1 MQRVTPGAL
10 LASAWILMG
19 PPATSAQGPSPRP
32 ESITVTAAK
41 SRATVEQFAKA
52 FFTPTKLAGK
62 IARWENGICPVTVGQ
77 RPALT
82 SLVTDRVKEI
92 AESVGAPVDANP
104 SCTPNIQ
111 IVFTT
116 TPQALLD
123 DVRAHDPDYLGYG
136 EGSAARMRLATITHP
151 IQAWYMTETIDLD
164 GRRQVDSSQRLGLE
178 MNNFTAFAM
187 PDSMG
192 VNRGSIS
199 FPFATSAKVTGNH
212 INNGLRSGFGHVL
225 IVVDSGKLAGLGLNR
240 LGDYIAMLALT
251 QLSSLD
257 VCQQPPSIVN
267 MMASDCDQAVE
278 GITRTD
284 LAYLRGLYKMDA
296 DKNLVSQQNEIADRM
311 QDALG
316 RLQGGQ

>member
-1 MQRVTPGAL
+1 MQRVTPGLL

-19 PPATSAQGPSPRP
+19 SPAASAQAPSPRP

-41 SRATVEQFAKA
+41 SRATVEKFAKA

-62 IARWENGICPVTVGQ
+62 IARWENSICPVTVGQ
-77 RPALT
+77 PPASA
-82 SLVTDRVKEI
+82 SLVTDRVKDI

-123 DVRAHDPDYLGYG
+123 DVRAHEPDYLGYV
-136 EGSAARMRLATITHP
+136 ESSALRDKLAIITRP
-151 IQAWYMTETIDLD
+151 IQAWYTTETIDLD
-164 GRRQVDSSQRLGLE
+164 GVRKVDTSRHQGGG
-178 MNNFTAFAM
+178 MWMPNFSAFGM
-187 PDSMG
+187 PDT
-192 VNRGSIS
+192 VANRDPIWL
-199 FPFATSAKVTGNH
+199 PNATYARVTGNH
-212 INNGLRSGFGHVL
+212 VNNGVRSGFNHVL
-225 IVVDSGKLAGLGLNR
+225 IVVDSSKLVGRKFNPLA
-240 LGDYIAMLALT
+240 DYIAMLALT
-251 QLSSLD
+251 QLNSPD
-257 VCQQPPSIVN
+257 ACQQLPSIVN
-267 MMASDCDQAVE
+267 MLAADCDQAMD
-278 GITRTD
+278 GMTATD

-316 RLQGGQ
+316 R

>member
-1 MQRVTPGAL
+1 MQRVTPGLL
-10 LASAWILMG
+10 LASAWILIG
-19 PPATSAQGPSPRP
+19 PPAASAQGPSPRP

-41 SRATVEQFAKA
+41 SRATVEKFAKA

-77 RPALT
+77 PPASA
-82 SLVTDRVKEI
+82 SLVTDRVKDI

-123 DVRAHDPDYLGYG
+123 DVRAHEPDYLGYV
-136 EGSAARMRLATITHP
+136 ETSALRDKLAIITRP
-151 IQAWYMTETIDLD
+151 IQAWYTTETIDLD
-164 GRRQVDSSQRLGLE
+164 GMRKVDTNRHQGGGML
-178 MNNFTAFAM
+178 MPNFSAFGM
-187 PDSMG
+187 PDT
-192 VNRGSIS
+192 VANRDPIWL
-199 FPFATSAKVTGNH
+199 PNATYARVTGNH
-212 INNGLRSGFGHVL
+212 VNNGVRSGFNHVL
-225 IVVDSGKLAGLGLNR
+225 IVVDSSKLVGRKFNPLA
-240 LGDYIAMLALT
+240 DYIAMLALT
-251 QLSSLD
+251 QLNSPD
-257 VCQQPPSIVN
+257 ACQQLPSIVN
-267 MMASDCDQAVE
+267 MLAADCDQAMD
-278 GITRTD
+278 GMTATD

-316 RLQGGQ
+316 R